1 MMAINLMKRMES
13 SVYSFN
19 LTLERIKGLIDSTID
34 TINRFNHHTGT
45 TLNLTDISNVNEFD
59 GDDQDTDDLFAFGKK
74 VKIDLADMD
83 YESWRKELQKDAEVL
98 ELLTYMVRDITPE
111 HDLKLRELFRV
122 INNKITAPI
131 NPGNEKIIIF
141 TAFSDTAEY
150 LYNNVGPFVKEKFG
164 LNTAMIT
171 GNVEGRT
178 TCPRLRSDLNTVLT
192 CFSPISKGKELLMPG
207 DNTKIDIL
215 IATDCISE
223 GQNLQ
228 DCDYLVNYDIHW
240 NPVRIIQRFGRID
253 RIGSRNKVIQ
263 LVNFWPDV
271 TLDDYINLKA
281 RVETRMK
288 IVDMTATGDDNLLS
302 NDEKTDLEYRKAQ
315 LKRLQDEV
323 VDIEDMTTGIS
334 IMDLGLNEFRL
345 DLLEYVK
352 NHPDIEKTPFGLHS
366 VVPAGEDA
374 PAGVIFVLKNRSN
387 SVNIDNQNRLHPFYM
402 VYIGDD
408 GEVVCNHLSPKQM
421 LDRMR
426 FLCKGQT
433 EPIPA
438 AYKPFN
444 KETRDGKNKIGV
456 ALARKV
462 WGKRFQVLVAT
473 HMNTDNLHNHFV
485 INSVSY
491 VDGKKYEQRRS
502 QYAEFRAASDKLCR
516 EYGLSVVEQPKAK
529 EPARY
534 ARMREAIDQ
543 ACEDASTAEDFHRAL
558 YRQGYIFG
566 SDPNRR
572 YATIRAR
579 DGGRAVRLYRLG
591 EEYDL
596 AAIDDRLRGNYLLYG
611 PRLYEVKHPPRQ
623 YTPKRYRPKDSYA
636 GKGILQIFFEVFFG
650 ESQMHRLYLY
660 YCYQLG
666 ILPKK
671 QQPRINRPELERIW
685 KDTEKIL
692 AEHAF
697 VHDHKFPSLQAI
709 VDYRKSLSQQMETLA
724 AQRAEVVKQMRRKD
738 ASPELADQRMAL
750 TCKIAELR
758 KEDKI
763 AEGAIKRIQRT
774 SESNRIDRENR
785 MQLHPRQR
793 RRRREQERE

>member
-1 MMAINLMKRMES
+1 MAVTKIWAIKDSLQRVLDYAANPDKTEYDALAQTLHYAENDAKTKLNES
-13 SVYSFN
+13 AQLVTGIHCRAN
-19 LTLERIKGLIDSTID
+19 HAWEDMRAVQER
-34 TINRFNHHTGT
+34 
-45 TLNLTDISNVNEFD
+45 
-59 GDDQDTDDLFAFGKK
+59 FGKTDG
-74 VKIDLADMD
+74 VVALHA
-83 YESWRKELQKDAEVL
+83 YQSFREGEV
-98 ELLTYMVRDITPE
+98 TPE
-111 HDLKLRELFRV
+111 QCHE
-122 INNKITAPI
+122 
-131 NPGNEKIIIF
+131 
-141 TAFSDTAEY
+141 
-150 LYNNVGPFVKEKFG
+150 
-164 LNTAMIT
+164 
-171 GNVEGRT
+171 
-178 TCPRLRSDLNTVLT
+178 
-192 CFSPISKGKELLMPG
+192 
-207 DNTKIDIL
+207 
-215 IATDCISE
+215 
-223 GQNLQ
+223 
-228 DCDYLVNYDIHW
+228 
-240 NPVRIIQRFGRID
+240 
-253 RIGSRNKVIQ
+253 
-263 LVNFWPDV
+263 
-271 TLDDYINLKA
+271 
-281 RVETRMK
+281 
-288 IVDMTATGDDNLLS
+288 
-302 NDEKTDLEYRKAQ
+302 
-315 LKRLQDEV
+315 
-323 VDIEDMTTGIS
+323 
-334 IMDLGLNEFRL
+334 
-345 DLLEYVK
+345 
-352 NHPDIEKTPFGLHS
+352 
-366 VVPAGEDA
+366 
-374 PAGVIFVLKNRSN
+374 
-387 SVNIDNQNRLHPFYM
+387 
-402 VYIGDD
+402 
-408 GEVVCNHLSPKQM
+408 
-421 LDRMR
+421 
-426 FLCKGQT
+426 
-433 EPIPA
+433 
-438 AYKPFN
+438 
-444 KETRDGKNKIGV
+444 IGV

-596 AAIDDRLRGNYLLYG
+596 AAIDDRLRSNYLLYG
-611 PRLYEVKHPPRQ
+611 PRLYELKHPPRQ
-623 YTPKRYRPKDSYA
+623 YTPKRYRPQNTYA

-709 VDYRKSLSQQMETLA
+709 VDYRKGLSQQMETLA
-724 AQRAEVVKQMRRKD
+724 AQRAEIVKRMRRKD
-738 ASPELADQRMAL
+738 APPELADQRMAL

-774 SESNRIDRENR
+774 RESNRIDQENR
-785 MQLHPRQR
+785 NQHTNNKTRSRDSSHQR
-793 RRRREQERE
+793 